1 MVPSPLSSSDM
12 TAAPISSD
20 RRTLL
25 WAGIAAA
32 IYLALCLW
40 LFLSIRHANGGHFVF
55 SLDDPYI
62 HMALAEQIA
71 HGSYGINPGEP
82 ASPSSSVLWPFLLAP
97 FARLPLPAIVLL
109 FNLLAGLAASILIG
123 FSVAAWTNHEEA
135 PDTPRNLLTVL
146 ALILIGNLAGLTFV
160 GMEHTLQVLLAGA
173 GALGIIACLRTGKIP
188 TWCLVLA
195 ALGPMVRYESLTISV
210 ALAIALIGLH
220 QRRKA
225 LLLLVASVLPLIAF
239 SLFLHHL
246 KLPLLPGS
254 VLIKGQV
261 VGQNVSAARGFL
273 RSVKV
278 AVFSAAT
285 DNYHLPLFLLFL
297 TLAGMAWK
305 QTDRVKRFALGGA
318 ATAAGLHLLFGPFY
332 WFYRYE
338 VYIVFFS
345 ALVLISTLYA
355 LPKIPL
361 GWYALA
367 LLGCSHLY
375 IQALHDTILNS
386 HDIYLQQYQMH
397 RFVTGFYTGN
407 VAINDLGLVSYRR
420 RPGQQVFDLAGLGS
434 IEATREKNKNAAWLD
449 AVTREHNDGLVM
461 LYEAGV
467 RGIPGDWTRLGVLCN
482 PNPTIFLG
490 GRCVS
495 YFATPLEPVQ
505 ATRQQFNAFVK
516 TLPPEIIVSSGDAKC
531 P

>member
-1 MVPSPLSSSDM
+1 MTVASTSPTRTSFN
-12 TAAPISSD
+12 
-20 RRTLL
+20 RRTIL

-40 LFLSIRHANGGHFVF
+40 LFLGIRHANAGHFIF

-71 HGSYGINPGEP
+71 HGTYGINPGEP

-97 FARLPLPAIVLL
+97 FARFPLPVIVLL
-109 FNLLAGLAASILIG
+109 FNLLGGLATSLLIG
-123 FSVAAWTNHEEA
+123 FTIAAWTEADEA
-135 PDTPRNLLTVL
+135 PDTPRNLLTIL

-160 GMEHTLQVLLAGA
+160 GMEHTLQVFLAGV
-173 GALGIIACLRTGKIP
+173 GALGIISCMRTGKIP

-210 ALAIALIGLH
+210 ALAIALVGLH

-278 AVFSAAT
+278 AVFSAPT

-305 QTDRVKRFALGGA
+305 QTDRVKRFALAGA
-318 ATAAGLHLLFGPFY
+318 ATAAGLHLLFGPFH

-345 ALVLISTLYA
+345 ALVLLSTLFE

-375 IQALHDTILNS
+375 IQALHDTITNS
-386 HDIYLQQYQMH
+386 RDIYLQQYQMH
-397 RFVTGFYTGN
+397 RFVTEFYTGN
-407 VAINDLGLVSYRR
+407 VAINDLGLVSYHR

-434 IEATREKNKNAAWLD
+434 VEATLQKNKNAAWLD
-449 AVTREHNDGLVM
+449 AMTHEHHDGLVM
-461 LYEAGV
+461 IYESGLPVQPA
-467 RGIPGDWTRLGVLCN
+467 DWTRLGVLCN
-482 PNPTIFLG
+482 PTPTIFLG
-490 GRCVS
+490 GRCVT
-495 YFATPLEPVQ
+495 YFATPMEPVET
-505 ATRQQFNAFVK
+505 TRHQFNAFVK
-516 TLPPEIIVSSGDAKC
+516 TLPPEIIVSTGTARC